1 METNNEITCESCR
14 NFEATQTLGVYGEVC
29 DSCAEALMEEDG
41 GLRMEYLL
49 RRI

>member
-1 METNNEITCESCR
+1 METNNEITCEECQKR
-14 NFEATQTLGVYGEVC
+14 EATQTLGAYGEVC
-29 DSCAEALMEEDG
+29 DLCAEALMEEDG